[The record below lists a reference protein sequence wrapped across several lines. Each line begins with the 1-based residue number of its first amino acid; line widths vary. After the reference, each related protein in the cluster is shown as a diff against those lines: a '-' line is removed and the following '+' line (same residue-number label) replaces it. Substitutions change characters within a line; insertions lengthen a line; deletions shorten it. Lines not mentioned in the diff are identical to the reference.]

1 MLRALALLLI
11 VANAFVFAIGRG
23 MIDTN
28 GWKWWPRFGPTSIA
42 QAPINPSAIRV
53 QSPSTPAASVT
64 EVLPPLPA
72 PEEPAP
78 APLAQQSCWQV
89 TGLSPAQADAIR
101 QASAPVLRGGPDWVT
116 TESVV
121 ASRWIVYL
129 GKLPSQEAL
138 EDRQKALGQ
147 AQIPYRNL
155 SGTPLAP
162 GLALAT
168 FSTEAAARKALSELK
183 GIPDARVVQ
192 EREEKRLI
200 TLTLDRLPAHLHQQ
214 LLGLQA
220 LSGRSLQPCP

>member
-11 VANAFVFAIGRG
+11 VANALVFAIGQG
-23 MIDTN
+23 MVDAN
-28 GWKWWPRFGPTSIA
+28 GWQWWPRFGPTSTP
-42 QAPINPSAIRV
+42 QAPLNPSAIRLEP
-53 QSPSTPAASVT
+53 PSTPAASVT
-64 EVLPPLPA
+64 EVQPPLPA
-72 PEEPAP
+72 PEAPAP
-78 APLAQQSCWQV
+78 ASSAPQSCWQV
-89 TGLSPAQADAIR
+89 TGLSPAQAEAIR
-101 QASAPVLRGGPDWVT
+101 QASAPLLRGGPNWIVS
-116 TESVV
+116 ESVM

-129 GKLPSQEAL
+129 GKFPSLEAL
-138 EDRQKALGQ
+138 EDRQKALRQ
-147 AQIPYRNL
+147 TQTPYRKL

-183 GIPDARVVQ
+183 GMPDARVVQ